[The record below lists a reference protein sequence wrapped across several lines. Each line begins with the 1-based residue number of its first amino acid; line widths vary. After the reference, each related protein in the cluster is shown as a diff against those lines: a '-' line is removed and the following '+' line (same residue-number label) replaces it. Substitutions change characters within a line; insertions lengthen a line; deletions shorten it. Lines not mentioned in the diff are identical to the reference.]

1 MAKLILKNLVVSF
14 ILILFV
20 VTALG
25 MGFGV
30 MGEMFLMPFTW
41 RFIGISILPLT
52 ACLSIC
58 DYKEKY

>member
-1 MAKLILKNLVVSF
+1 MAKLILKDLILSF
-14 ILILFV
+14 TLILFV
-20 VTALG
+20 VAFLG

-30 MGEMFLMPFTW
+30 MGELISMPFTW
-41 RFIGISILPLT
+41 RFIVIAALPLT

>member
-1 MAKLILKNLVVSF
+1 MAKLILKNLIVSF
-14 ILILFV
+14 LFILFV
-20 VTALG
+20 LTALG

-41 RFIGISILPLT
+41 RFIGIAVLPLT
-52 ACLSIC
+52 ACLSIF

>member
-1 MAKLILKNLVVSF
+1 MARLILKDLVVSF

-20 VTALG
+20 VSFLG

-30 MGEMFLMPFTW
+30 MGEIFLMPFTW
-41 RFIGISILPLT
+41 RFIVMSALLLT
-52 ACLSIC
+52 ACLSIF